1 VASDDGVLLKM
12 ARIVAGDGDGGR
24 WLETAMDDGR
34 RQQWTMAGDGKELQK
49 TMVGEGGGL
58 PNMVT
63 NGRLGRTVADSGLCS
78 AVVGDW

>member
-34 RQQWTMAGDGKELQK
+34 RQQWTMAGDGRELQK
-49 TMVGEGGGL
+49 TMVDDG
-58 PNMVT
+58 
-63 NGRLGRTVADSGLCS
+63 
-78 AVVGDW
+78 W